1 MFACTMYLPL
11 ESFWPNTT
19 WIFGFSCVLDLMVEG
34 GGRGVNK
41 TESVQKVDTD
51 WRKKFSSRS
60 CRGSNQQPSDHEAR
74 WAPGLPLHVVQ
85 VRHTHARTPTLQ
97 PQNPWLLH
105 FLAFRPPHVEQPPSR
120 HQAALSSFKSKLK
133 TFFLSEY
140 FS

>member
-19 WIFGFSCVLDLMVEG
+19 WIFGFSCVLDLKVG
-34 GGRGVNK
+34 GGGGVNK

-60 CRGSNQQPSDHEAR
+60 YRGSNQQPSDHEAR

-97 PQNPWLLH
+97 PQNPWLSH
-105 FLAFRPPHVEQPPSR
+105 FLTLQSPYLEQSPPKH
-120 HQAALSSFKSKLK
+120 HAATLSSFKSRLK
-133 TFFLSEY
+133 TFLFSEY